1 MGAKYEFHQKILLNK
16 ISRIHSLWLQR
27 CGRINWSHESGST
40 VKKQVA
46 ALSFL
51 QHFQISAY
59 LVDKSNLYRAIITR
73 KTAKKEASEKKK
85 G

>member
-1 MGAKYEFHQKILLNK
+1 MNK
-16 ISRIHSLWLQR
+16 IIRIYSLWLQR

-51 QHFQISAY
+51 QHFQILAY
-59 LVDKSNLYRAIITR
+59 LVDKSNLFRAIISQ
-73 KTAKKEASEKKK
+73 KTVKKK
-85 G
+85 KVRKRKRDEICKILVS

>member
-1 MGAKYEFHQKILLNK
+1 M
-16 ISRIHSLWLQR
+16 WLQR

-51 QHFQISAY
+51 QHFQILAY
-59 LVDKSNLYRAIITR
+59 LVDKSNLYRAIISR
-73 KTAKKEASEKKK
+73 ETAKKEESEKKRGELCK
-85 G
+85 ILVS

>member
-1 MGAKYEFHQKILLNK
+1 MNK

-51 QHFQISAY
+51 QHFQILAY
-59 LVDKSNLYRAIITR
+59 LVDKSKLYRAIISRETV
-73 KTAKKEASEKKK
+73 KKEESEKKEMNYAK
-85 G
+85 PWFHNK